1 MVDNFLKK
9 YGHILLWFIFMI
21 FMIISILRLV
31 TQGIGC
37 ALVVFIPSVI
47 LLCPPIIKFI
57 QKKTRIKKVILAGGT
72 AIVMFFALW
81 GKTHFSS
88 AQKEENIKINQEKK
102 KEEQERKAEERASEE
117 QKKKEEENKLQIP
130 SAAPKIDSK
139 SKKEQDDSDSKLT
152 ENIKDNKTQNQM
164 QQQVQ
169 TKKVAVRASK
179 KSGQYYTPDHPSYNQ
194 VAPKNI
200 VIFNS
205 EEAATK
211 AGYKKAAW

>member
-1 MVDNFLKK
+1 MVDNFFKK

-31 TQGIGC
+31 TQGIGY

-57 QKKTRIKKVILAGGT
+57 QKKTRVKKVILAGGT
-72 AIVMFFALW
+72 AIVMLFALLVT
-81 GKTHFSS
+81 THFSS
-88 AQKEENIKINQEKK
+88 AQ
-102 KEEQERKAEERASEE
+102 
-117 QKKKEEENKLQIP
+117 KEEENKLQIP

-211 AGYKKAAW
+211 AGYKKAA

>member
-1 MVDNFLKK
+1 MVDNFFKK

-31 TQGIGC
+31 TQGIGY

-57 QKKTRIKKVILAGGT
+57 QKKTRVKKVILAGGT
-72 AIVMFFALW
+72 AIVMLFALLVT
-81 GKTHFSS
+81 THFSS

-139 SKKEQDDSDSKLT
+139 SKKEQDDLDSKLT

-179 KSGQYYTPDHPSYNQ
+179 KSGRYYTPDHPSYNQ

-211 AGYKKAAW
+211 AGYKKAA

>member
-1 MVDNFLKK
+1 MVDNFFKK

-31 TQGIGC
+31 TQGIGY

-57 QKKTRIKKVILAGGT
+57 QKKTRVKKVILAGGT
-72 AIVMFFALW
+72 AIVMLFALLVT
-81 GKTHFSS
+81 THFSS

-102 KEEQERKAEERASEE
+102 KEEQERKA
-117 QKKKEEENKLQIP
+117 EENKLQIP

-211 AGYKKAAW
+211 AGYKKAA